1 MADPVKLLY
10 YTMKKG
16 IHPELK
22 DATVICACG
31 ATFKTKSTKE
41 EIHVEVC
48 NECHPFYTGT
58 QGKAKKTGSVE
69 KFNRKYG
76 LDQENKAA

>member
-1 MADPVKLLY
+1 M
-10 YTMKKG
+10 
-16 IHPELK
+16 
-22 DATVICACG
+22 
-31 ATFKTKSTKE
+31 TKSTKD

-48 NECHPFYTGT
+48 SECHPFYTGK

-76 LDQENKAA
+76 YDQEAAK